1 MTFAGITDVGA
12 YVVGCIA
19 IILLPGP
26 NSLFVMSTSAI
37 DGRVRGWAAVA
48 GVLVADTVFIIGS
61 GVGLVALLHAL
72 PGLFDVLRWAGSAY
86 LAMLGARLV
95 LAGWRQWRERGAR
108 APVAAPAAASRT
120 ALPSLRAVFN
130 KAVAIGVLNPKAL
143 MFYVAF
149 FPQFADP
156 VQSNWLT
163 FTTMG
168 VILQAFSLVYLILLV
183 ISGARIAEA
192 ARRSAW
198 VRVLGNTATGVLFI
212 GFGAKIAAARTVQ

>member
-72 PGLFDVLRWAGSAY
+72 PWLFDVLRWAGSITSRKCKLFAFSEY
-86 LAMLGARLV
+86 AAAVHSTHERGTHV
-95 LAGWRQWRERGAR
+95 LFSGEPADRTWRSVVIGDRQGFLSPKCQTNQWR
-108 APVAAPAAASRT
+108 
-120 ALPSLRAVFN
+120 
-130 KAVAIGVLNPKAL
+130 K
-143 MFYVAF
+143 
-149 FPQFADP
+149 
-156 VQSNWLT
+156 
-163 FTTMG
+163 
-168 VILQAFSLVYLILLV
+168 
-183 ISGARIAEA
+183 
-192 ARRSAW
+192 
-198 VRVLGNTATGVLFI
+198 
-212 GFGAKIAAARTVQ
+212 